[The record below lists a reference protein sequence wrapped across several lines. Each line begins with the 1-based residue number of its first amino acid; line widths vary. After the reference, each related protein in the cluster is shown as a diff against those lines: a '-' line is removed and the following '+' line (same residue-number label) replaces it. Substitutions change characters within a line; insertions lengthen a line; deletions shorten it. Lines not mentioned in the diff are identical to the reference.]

1 MLDFH
6 LGTGGIDNPGEH
18 LGGLST
24 ESIYWLQQNEFIV
37 QGKTGH
43 LPDDSTLSFLVGDD
57 AVISFDEVQTVFAKF
72 QIKLVQ
78 ARNTPGFKSDD
89 VDTLERILK
98 AAIEKKCGLSTI
110 AD

>member
-1 MLDFH
+1 VELIT
-6 LGTGGIDNPGEH
+6 LG
-18 LGGLST
+18 
-24 ESIYWLQQNEFIV
+24 SILVDEFIV

-57 AVISFDEVQTVFAKF
+57 AVFSFDVVQTVFAKF

-98 AAIEKKCGLSTI
+98 AAIEKKMWFEHYCGLKV
-110 AD
+110 